1 MSNKNNYPQ
10 SSYKV
15 GYWTFK
21 LYFVAGCKCVF
32 LMCVLTHIWRE
43 PLVATRGTVCF
54 CHFALTSLEVT
65 LNNANSANS
74 SYVWTDLSAS
84 RFRGSLFLVRHTTHS
99 LTHFL
104 YICPNQVVYNTL
116 FLLTESTHTRV
127 HIGLKIFKFKCYRKC
142 MVKCN
147 KRSSCRKIVWRLGS
161 YSQWRKAVWEVV
173 YCAREAFVMFKTNQS
188 EAEITLHL

>member
-84 RFRGSLFLVRHTTHS
+84 RFRGSLFLVRHTRC
-99 LTHFL
+99 FG
-104 YICPNQVVYNTL
+104 NQVAFIDNSLSDSFSVHLSKSGGLQHSVSLN
-116 FLLTESTHTRV
+116 RV
-127 HIGLKIFKFKCYRKC
+127 HTYTCAHRLKNIQVLQKMHGKMQQK
-142 MVKCN
+142 K
-147 KRSSCRKIVWRLGS
+147 
-161 YSQWRKAVWEVV
+161 
-173 YCAREAFVMFKTNQS
+173 
-188 EAEITLHL
+188 

>member
-32 LMCVLTHIWRE
+32 LMYVLTHIWRE

-84 RFRGSLFLVRHTTHS
+84 RFRGSLFLVRHTRC
-99 LTHFL
+99 FG
-104 YICPNQVVYNTL
+104 NQVAFIDNSLSDSFSVHLSKSGGLQHSVSLN
-116 FLLTESTHTRV
+116 RV
-127 HIGLKIFKFKCYRKC
+127 HTYTCAHRLKNIQIQVLQKMHGKMQQK
-142 MVKCN
+142 K
-147 KRSSCRKIVWRLGS
+147 
-161 YSQWRKAVWEVV
+161 
-173 YCAREAFVMFKTNQS
+173 
-188 EAEITLHL
+188 